1 VVIAAPPVSC
11 IDPMLWEAELG
22 RHNLFEPIMESVGF
36 SIEPIFVP
44 GPVEDSISNPPVA
57 ATPTVLV

>member
-1 VVIAAPPVSC
+1 
-11 IDPMLWEAELG
+11 MLWEAELG